1 MIGSIA
7 AHGDRLLQRFHY
19 DRFMLLLFD
28 SSPLFTRS
36 GNFFRVPLIDAVSV
50 MRDRQEVALSLR
62 WLAFASSSIAVS
74 TVILLAVMVPILIH
88 QALRAQVSTS

>member
-1 MIGSIA
+1 MTA
-7 AHGDRLLQRFHY
+7 RFL
-19 DRFMLLLFD
+19 FILLLNPVVELVLAKL
-28 SSPLFTRS
+28 SLVRATVT
-36 GNFFRVPLIDAVSV
+36 VPLIDAVSV